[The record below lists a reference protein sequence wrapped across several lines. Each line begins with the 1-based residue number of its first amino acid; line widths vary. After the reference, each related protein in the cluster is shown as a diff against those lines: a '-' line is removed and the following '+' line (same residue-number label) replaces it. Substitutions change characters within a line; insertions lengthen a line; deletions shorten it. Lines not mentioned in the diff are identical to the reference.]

1 MHLENKGQINL
12 EFLAAAGFYLIALGA
27 LITAGSDILPQY
39 SQNADRASL
48 NLEARSVTN
57 QLMTEKGTH
66 NYSGGGSDWESNAN
80 TIQNTTSIGLASEF
94 LEIERDKLNG
104 LSTISRS
111 GEEINYTRFKDIT
124 DAKNQFK
131 FEFIWMPTVQTIQSY
146 VRTNP
151 PDNPNITEPSNP
163 SYQEADNRIHYGEIT
178 LEGQSYKFL
187 VTAHDGVYDEA
198 YISNDWGFQT
208 EDPYKTDEEIPG
220 VPFEID
226 SFQNRE
232 QKPGSLLVLRE
243 QLKTFGANI
252 DSDSIVTT
260 FQRFG
265 TLEGE
270 PLKIKVWTW

>member
-1 MHLENKGQINL
+1 MKNKGQINL

-66 NYSGGGSDWESNAN
+66 NYNGGGTDWESNAN
-80 TIQNTTSIGLASEF
+80 TIQNTNSVGLASDF
-94 LEIERDKLNG
+94 LEIERDKINS
-104 LSTISRS
+104 LSSVSTS

-124 DAKNQFK
+124 EAKNQYR
-131 FEFIWMPTVQTIQSY
+131 FEFIWMPTVQTTESFL
-146 VRTNP
+146 RTNP
-151 PDNPNITEPSNP
+151 PDNPNIVEPSDE
-163 SYQEADNRIHYGEIT
+163 SYQIADNRIHYGEVT

-187 VTAHDGVYDEA
+187 VSAHNGVYDEA

-208 EDPYKTDEEIPG
+208 EDPYQTGEGIPG
-220 VPFEID
+220 VPFEIN
-226 SFQNRE
+226 SFQNRD
-232 QKPGSLLVLRE
+232 QRPGSLLVLRD
-243 QLKTFGANI
+243 QIKTFGANI

-265 TLEGE
+265 SMEGE